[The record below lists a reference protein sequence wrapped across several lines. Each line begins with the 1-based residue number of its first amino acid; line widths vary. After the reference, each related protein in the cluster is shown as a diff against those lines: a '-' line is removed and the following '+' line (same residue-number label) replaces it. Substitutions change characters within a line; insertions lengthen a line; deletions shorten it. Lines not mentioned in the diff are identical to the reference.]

1 MATCG
6 SLQHIFDKPLPEKT
20 PSPSSS
26 SSLLETLSSSWNQLK
41 PPIDHSSFTELF
53 GELHF
58 KDTSFSS
65 GNLKNPY
72 PLSGSKL
79 ADSLQLCTEG
89 LGSESSADVEDLN
102 NNDNISS
109 TTGWQHQEQE
119 EEDIEKR
126 TPASPPTTTT
136 TRGIIAKHYSGLEN
150 QSRGGEHRRLSRSFS
165 DRGVSFPPPISCIG
179 KTGKPWVCFKSYR
192 EDGRFVLKEVR
203 IPTQEFLHACREDG
217 RLKLQFVQPDNEI
230 SEQMED
236 EDEEDGSFMEHDGGD
251 ENDEDDECMNLDNAK
266 Q

>member
-1 MATCG
+1 MAACG

-20 PSPSSS
+20 PSSSILDS
-26 SSLLETLSSSWNQLK
+26 LSSSWNQLKPVVK

-58 KDTSFSS
+58 KDTSFS

-79 ADSLQLCTEG
+79 GGSLQLCTEG
-89 LGSESSADVEDLN
+89 LGSESSADLEDLN
-102 NNDNISS
+102 NNDISS
-109 TTGWQHQEQE
+109 KTGWQHQEKE
-119 EEDIEKR
+119 EAIEKR
-126 TPASPPTTTT
+126 TTTPPTT
-136 TRGIIAKHYSGLEN
+136 RAIIAKHSSELEN
-150 QSRGGEHRRLSRSFS
+150 QSRGGEDRRSSRSFG

-203 IPTQEFLHACREDG
+203 IPTQELLHACREDG

-230 SEQMED
+230 IEEV
-236 EDEEDGSFMEHDGGD
+236 EDEEEEDDSFVEHDGGD
-251 ENDEDDECMNLDNAK
+251 GNDDDECMDVDNAK